1 MNNVKESLEKKI
13 NGLKTYLLTTHP
25 FYATVI
31 LNLAYVIDE
40 NTHFP
45 ASTDC
50 CKRIYLHPDIDQ
62 FSTETF
68 KFINL
73 HELLHVIFMH
83 SQRKGNRNHWLWCIA
98 CDYAVN
104 SILIE
109 EMRMDPPEELPCLY
123 SPKFSRMPAEKIY
136 DLLLKELNDNKSI
149 KLEFVNL
156 PGKASIQDDDE
167 NNETDNKSSII
178 VTLDDLRS
186 GLCKDKSLNDEQ
198 KTGQR
203 VFAPGDIHESKNPAE
218 EKERLRDILIQ
229 AHIMYEKFKGRMR
242 GHLPGSVVEYIK
254 KLIKPDV
261 PFERLLARYAS
272 EVISGKGEYTFNPIN
287 KKYAFYCNAVLPS
300 IAKEEIPKVVVAVDS
315 SGSMKTRDLELA
327 AGAIKKLSSLTPEVT
342 VIVCD
347 HNIQQVVRTSEIEKF
362 LKNVKFK
369 GRGGTSHVPVFEYID
384 KNIKKLDVVICI
396 TDGYSEYPE
405 KKPKYPVIWLLT
417 EDHKEPPWGMKV
429 VMKEPEVDTSV

>member
-50 CKRIYLHPDIDQ
+50 YKRIYLHPDIDQ

-186 GLCKDKSLNDEQ
+186 GLCKD
-198 KTGQR
+198 
-203 VFAPGDIHESKNPAE
+203 
-218 EKERLRDILIQ
+218 
-229 AHIMYEKFKGRMR
+229 
-242 GHLPGSVVEYIK
+242 
-254 KLIKPDV
+254 
-261 PFERLLARYAS
+261 
-272 EVISGKGEYTFNPIN
+272 
-287 KKYAFYCNAVLPS
+287 
-300 IAKEEIPKVVVAVDS
+300 
-315 SGSMKTRDLELA
+315 
-327 AGAIKKLSSLTPEVT
+327 
-342 VIVCD
+342 
-347 HNIQQVVRTSEIEKF
+347 
-362 LKNVKFK
+362 
-369 GRGGTSHVPVFEYID
+369 
-384 KNIKKLDVVICI
+384 
-396 TDGYSEYPE
+396 
-405 KKPKYPVIWLLT
+405 
-417 EDHKEPPWGMKV
+417 
-429 VMKEPEVDTSV
+429 